1 MIYGRA
7 NATLAFMAGA
17 PWTDVENDKIVADYF
32 AMLKQHLEG
41 RPYTKAEHNRQ
52 LQGLIGRSR
61 ESIEF
66 KHQNISAVLQIM
78 GGVWIAGYKPR
89 SNFQGSL
96 GPAVERWLD
105 RIFHQFAEFWLRDFA
120 PDSCSRP
127 KA

>member
-1 MIYGRA
+1 MTYGRA

-17 PWTDVENDKIVADYF
+17 PWTDAENDKIVADYF

-66 KHQNISAVLQIM
+66 KHQKHKRRAADH
-78 GGVWIAGYKPR
+78 GRG
-89 SNFQGSL
+89 
-96 GPAVERWLD
+96 LD
-105 RIFHQFAEFWLRDFA
+105 RGIQTAQ
-120 PDSCSRP
+120 
-127 KA
+127 